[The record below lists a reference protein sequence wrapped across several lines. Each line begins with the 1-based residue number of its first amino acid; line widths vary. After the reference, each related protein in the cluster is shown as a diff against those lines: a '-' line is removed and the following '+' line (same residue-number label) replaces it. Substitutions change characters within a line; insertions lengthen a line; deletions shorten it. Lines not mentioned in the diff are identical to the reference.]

1 VVRFALFPSS
11 EYLKLSELKHQKL
24 EGLSKFRKA
33 SMGPDVK
40 PSGQFSSNSTR
51 EYSFAASPDA
61 FPIFS
66 FRKLVAI
73 LVARGDTYLH
83 VQKKH

>member
-1 VVRFALFPSS
+1 M
-11 EYLKLSELKHQKL
+11 SELKHQKL

-33 SMGPDVK
+33 STDPDVK

-61 FPIFS
+61 FPIFCLES
-66 FRKLVAI
+66 
-73 LVARGDTYLH
+73 
-83 VQKKH
+83 